1 MSIKVENLTKYY
13 GEQKAVD
20 HISFEIRTGEVIGFL
35 GPNGAGKSTTMKM
48 MTGYMAPT
56 EGTVI
61 IEGIDVSV
69 DPLKIKKKIG
79 YLPENNPLY
88 TDMAI
93 IDYLWFC
100 AEIQGM
106 DRDEIPGRIREM
118 IDLCG
123 LDAEKHKNINELS
136 KGYRQRVGL
145 AQSIIHDP
153 DVLIFDEPTTGLDPN
168 QIIEIRKLIKKLG
181 EKKTVILSSHILSEV
196 EATCDRIL
204 IINRGQIV
212 ADGTADTLRK
222 QAAGEEIL
230 KVQIE
235 TIAGE
240 SAETGLLSLPS
251 VESIKKLEGK
261 PNFFQVYS
269 TPGKTS
275 RRAVFDLCVKNHWY
289 LMELS
294 VIETRLEDIFR
305 NVTTRDPDYG
315 DTHRDEGMEVNPKGQ
330 RV

>member
-20 HISFEIRTGEVIGFL
+20 HISFEIKTGEVIGFL

-69 DPLKIKKKIG
+69 DPLTIKKKIG

-204 IINRGQIV
+204 IINHGKIV

>member
-20 HISFEIRTGEVIGFL
+20 HISFEIKTGEVIGFL

-69 DPLKIKKKIG
+69 DPLTIKKKIG

-269 TPGKTS
+269 TPGNSS